1 MKKTATGNGDGQ
13 KSNLDLSLATA
24 SQPILDK
31 DCDLFGICTTVN
43 NGDLSQNSVTEVSV
57 CEVSESCDTKKEPLS
72 LPAQQVRNGAW
83 FNEEHRYKL
92 KQSALTTEHISGLN
106 WLSLPDGRLEIP
118 YLNPDGTEQECH
130 NGKPFKRWRSSQK
143 AIDDAKAKG
152 KKIPKYF
159 SPKGNGCRFYHSP
172 VAIALGNYEQR
183 LVDTYTS
190 LRITE
195 GELKTEAAT
204 AHDPNRLTIGIGG
217 VNSWRDRYE
226 GGEESKPL
234 IEFDEI
240 TLKDREVRICF
251 DSDLQKPQVA
261 AALRKLTEFLSD
273 KGANVLI
280 EILPN
285 GLDGQRLGLDDLIYR
300 HGPEFFNAIAGIARF
315 PFKKYRKDGKSVYEY
330 NFTPEPLDTKERNVY
345 LTGMIGENWRRSDDA
360 KDHWQ
365 KWSSQRWET
374 IPGNDAINVEIEKFA
389 DLQEWKD
396 RELLTINSL
405 SAALRR
411 SIQPEAKNN
420 NCSGLVPFA
429 NGCLVL
435 KNMELVPHNLNH
447 GNTWFL
453 PYDYN
458 KETTCPKIK
467 AFLLDRLNDE
477 TSVQIIRAFC
487 NHLIL
492 SKLMKCFLEITGP
505 SNTGKT
511 IISNLIQAL
520 VGSENHAA
528 GTLQRLEDRSQKFET
543 MRYRNKRLAVFSEC
557 QDYVGQL
564 QVLKSI
570 TGGDSI
576 PGEIKNGRHLEFT
589 FTGGVVLVGNG
600 AIRASDPSGAV
611 INRRRSLVVP
621 NVVAAT
627 DERCLLDTDGAG
639 GWRGELVEEL
649 AGFVN
654 WCLDMPEA
662 EAKAALSRDNN
673 SIARAEI
680 KIENLIASDLL
691 IEWCEERLI
700 WAPSNADGLRVGLAD
715 GEANNYLFPC
725 YLNFIRAQ
733 GNNVSPLSLNTFK
746 SKLVGLLRDTLGL
759 PLPSGTYRNRN
770 GSYVP
775 CIGWRNGSTET
786 PGIIRF
792 AVMNPLRVC
801 DGLETGKSFAG
812 EDCDGCDDLEKLTRK
827 EKKDGEFFS
836 NRSEYEK
843 PVTVITV
850 NARNGLG
857 HHQPVTYPSQGTPI
871 QVQSPKTG
879 EWESGWYQITR
890 KGSTYLCE
898 DPKGD
903 SYQIDKKRVR

>member
-1 MKKTATGNGDGQ
+1 MTKKTTVGAVAKDYSTDA
-13 KSNLDLSLATA
+13 SLA
-24 SQPILDK
+24 
-31 DCDLFGICTTVN
+31 
-43 NGDLSQNSVTEVSV
+43 
-57 CEVSESCDTKKEPLS
+57 
-72 LPAQQVRNGAW
+72 QQ
-83 FNEEHRYKL
+83 HREKL
-92 KQSALTTEHISGLN
+92 RQSALSDTHINAIN
-106 WLSLPDGRLEIP
+106 WCSLPDGRLEIP

-143 AIDDAKAKG
+143 EIDDAKAKG
-152 KKIPKYF
+152 EKIPKYV

-172 VAIALGNYEQR
+172 VAIAAGNYQTR
-183 LVDTYTS
+183 LNDKYTS

-204 AHDPNRLTIGIGG
+204 AHDPNRVTIGIGG
-217 VNSWRDRYE
+217 VNSWRDKYE

-240 TLKDREVRICF
+240 PFDGREVRLCF
-251 DSDLQKPQVA
+251 DSDLNKPQVK
-261 AALRKLTEFLSD
+261 AALQKLAEFLHS
-273 KGANVLI
+273 KGAHVLI

-285 GLDGQRLGLDDLIYR
+285 GLDGERLGLDDLIYR
-300 HGPEFFNAIAGIARF
+300 HGPEFFDAIAGIARF
-315 PFKKYRKDGKSVYEY
+315 PFKKYRKDGKSIYEY

-365 KWSSQRWET
+365 KWSSKRWET

-389 DLQEWKD
+389 NLQEWKD
-396 RELLTINSL
+396 RELLTVNSL
-405 SAALRR
+405 CAAFRR

-435 KNMELVPHNLNH
+435 KTMELLPHDLNH

-528 GTLQRLEDRSQKFET
+528 GTLQRLEDRKGQFET
-543 MRYRNKRLAVFSEC
+543 IRYRNKRLAVFSEC

-639 GWRGELVEEL
+639 GWRGELVDEL

-654 WCLDMPEA
+654 WCLAMPDA
-662 EAKAALSRDNN
+662 EAKAALARDNN
-673 SIARAEI
+673 SIVRAEI

-700 WAPSNADGLRVGLAD
+700 WAPSNADGIRIGLAD
-715 GEANNYLFPC
+715 GDASNYLFPR
-725 YLNFIRAQ
+725 YLNFIRDQ
-733 GNNVSPLSLNTFK
+733 GHNVSPLSLNTFK
-746 SKLVGLLRDTLGL
+746 TKLVGLLRDTLSL
-759 PLPSGTYRNRN
+759 PLPSGSYRNRN

-775 CIGWRNGSTET
+775 CISWRSASTET

-792 AVMNPLRVC
+792 AVMNQLRVC
-801 DGLETGKSFAG
+801 DGLVTGKSTAG
-812 EDCDGCDDLEKLTRK
+812 EDCDGCDELEQLTRI
-827 EKKDGEFFS
+827 EKRDEGLFS
-836 NRSEYEK
+836 NKSEYEK
-843 PVTVITV
+843 PVTAVTV

-857 HHQPVTYPSQGTPI
+857 HHQPVTYPSQGTTI
-871 QVQSPKTG
+871 QVLNVKTN
-879 EWESGWYQITR
+879 EWESGWHQIAGA
-890 KGSTYLCE
+890 KGSARALCSN
-898 DPKGD
+898 PKGD
-903 SYQIDKKRVR
+903 SVQIERKRIRQPTLLPSPHLPLNSEALT